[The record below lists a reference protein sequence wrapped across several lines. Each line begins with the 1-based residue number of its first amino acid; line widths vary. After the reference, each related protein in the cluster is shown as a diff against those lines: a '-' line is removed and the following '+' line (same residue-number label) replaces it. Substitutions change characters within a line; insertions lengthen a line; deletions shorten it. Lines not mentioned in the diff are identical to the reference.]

1 MAFQNLKNKK
11 IVISAGA
18 SGIGW
23 AIAKACII
31 KGASV
36 YLCDIDRKALNKVKK
51 HPLHN
56 KRIFISEIDASNEIE
71 VIDFFGI
78 IKKKFKKLDA
88 LINNVGIAGPTGTI
102 EKLESSDWE
111 KTMHV
116 NVNSHF
122 YFSKQAIPLLKKARS
137 ASIINISSGA
147 GIMGFP
153 LRSPYAASKWAVVG
167 ITKTLAME
175 LGKYRIRVNAIC
187 PGTIK
192 GDRMKRVIKDKAKFT
207 KISAKKIENE
217 FVSMASM
224 NCWIYEEDIGKIC
237 SFLISEEAERIS
249 GQVIGVDGNALRL
262 D

>member
-116 NVNSHF
+116 NVKSHF
-122 YFSKQAIPLLKKARS
+122 
-137 ASIINISSGA
+137 
-147 GIMGFP
+147 
-153 LRSPYAASKWAVVG
+153 
-167 ITKTLAME
+167 
-175 LGKYRIRVNAIC
+175 
-187 PGTIK
+187 
-192 GDRMKRVIKDKAKFT
+192 
-207 KISAKKIENE
+207 
-217 FVSMASM
+217 
-224 NCWIYEEDIGKIC
+224 
-237 SFLISEEAERIS
+237 LIH
-249 GQVIGVDGNALRL
+249 DF
-262 D
+262 